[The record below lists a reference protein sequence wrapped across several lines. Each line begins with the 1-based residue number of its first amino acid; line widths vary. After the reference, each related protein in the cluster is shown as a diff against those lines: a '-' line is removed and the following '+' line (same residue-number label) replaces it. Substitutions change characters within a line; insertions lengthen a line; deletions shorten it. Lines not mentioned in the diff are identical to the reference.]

1 MLPISLSWEQINNT
15 TTWTNDI
22 NDLELKTFISSTW
35 TFWWKMLT
43 QSTAH
48 LVWFMYISYPDT
60 CHEFGH
66 GDDANAWRK
75 STKEAEKTKIFY
87 CNLES
92 RNLFNHLRHQRTNSR
107 QITSA
112 KVFDYAACNWFNK
125 FVCIISLWFSITW
138 LCSSLMWSQDK
149 EKWTKTIFRSER
161 QIINGLF

>member
-1 MLPISLSWEQINNT
+1 MIWAYVTLTIRSTNALLGKFCRNFQTNCSQADKTEQ
-15 TTWTNDI
+15 
-22 NDLELKTFISSTW
+22 
-35 TFWWKMLT
+35 LT
-43 QSTAH
+43 QVICS
-48 LVWFMYISYPDT
+48 
-60 CHEFGH
+60 EFGC

-75 STKEAEKTKIFY
+75 STKEADKTKKD
-87 CNLES
+87 LES